1 VRIGGSAAVKI
12 LLRLVWE
19 SPPFRK
25 LRERMG
31 HPAHAQRQG
40 GTSGAK
46 AGLFYLHLNRS
57 GKPLRHP
64 MALSSNSPARTS
76 AAKAGE
82 FYEGPNRS
90 GKPLRHPKA
99 VCSAPQKRNRNLEDS
114 GQTER
119 SRFFILRFQTGTWW
133 RFFCFGWSSA
143 FGAALQSQ
151 VISGFIR

>member
-1 VRIGGSAAVKI
+1 
-12 LLRLVWE
+12 
-19 SPPFRK
+19 
-25 LRERMG
+25 
-31 HPAHAQRQG
+31 
-40 GTSGAK
+40 
-46 AGLFYLHLNRS
+46 
-57 GKPLRHP
+57 

-133 RFFCFGWSSA
+133 RFFCFGWRSA